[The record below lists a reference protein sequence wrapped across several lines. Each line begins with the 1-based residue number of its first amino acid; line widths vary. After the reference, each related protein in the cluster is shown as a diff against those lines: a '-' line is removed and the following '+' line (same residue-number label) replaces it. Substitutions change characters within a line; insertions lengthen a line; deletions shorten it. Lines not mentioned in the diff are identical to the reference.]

1 MPKRRGT
8 KKQQKKQHK
17 SPEMSGIRIITVTKG
32 NVNEANQYLSNGQ
45 AMVEFYHPNCGHCQ
59 TLKPEWEKMCF
70 ELKKNY
76 QGKAVIAAVDCSDQE
91 MLQNLQVEQNFRG
104 FPSIFHMSNGRQL
117 QEYEGDRTKDA
128 LLTFAKSRLPISLTQ
143 QRLQPATQLF
153 FSPTRTTHTR
163 KRSNTAGRRKYRTF
177 AQALRSAI
185 NKSRKMRKKG
195 TKRRQSGK
203 KGTKKRRQSRKKG
216 TKTTKNK

>member
-1 MPKRRGT
+1 MSPK
-8 KKQQKKQHK
+8 K
-17 SPEMSGIRIITVTKG
+17 SKTPEVSGIKIITVTSG
-32 NVNEANQYLSNGQ
+32 NIDKANKLLTQGQ

-91 MLQNLQVEQNFRG
+91 MLQNLQIEQNFRG

-128 LLTFAKSRLPISLTQ
+128 LLSFAKSRLPISLTQ

-163 KRSNTAGRRKYRTF
+163 KRSNTAGQRKHRTF

-185 NKSRKMRKKG
+185 NKSRKMRKKS
-195 TKRRQSGK
+195 TKRRQTRK
-203 KGTKKRRQSRKKG
+203 KSTKKRRQSRKKG
-216 TKTTKNK
+216 TKTTKK

>member
-1 MPKRRGT
+1 MSPK
-8 KKQQKKQHK
+8 K
-17 SPEMSGIRIITVTKG
+17 SKTPEVSGIKIITVTSG
-32 NVNEANQYLSNGQ
+32 NTDKANKLLTQGQ

-91 MLQNLQVEQNFRG
+91 MLQNLQIEQNFRG

-128 LLTFAKSRLPISLTQ
+128 LLSFAKSRLPISLTQ

-153 FSPTRTTHTR
+153 FSPRRTTHTR

-177 AQALRSAI
+177 AEALRSAI
-185 NKSRKMRKKG
+185 NKSRKMRKKRTTHRG
-195 TKRRQSGK
+195 KKSTKRRQSRK
-203 KGTKKRRQSRKKG
+203 KGTKRRQSRKKG
-216 TKTTKNK
+216 TKTTKK